1 VTIGRETVVNRR
13 IVKNTGVNGG
23 FAGCIKSL
31 KMSSA
36 DQIHVYNFTLD
47 QSSTDLLKYSDIGTS
62 RLSSCTLVAVS
73 LLVLIHFLDKVV
85 H

>member
-23 FAGCIKSL
+23 FVGCIKSL

-47 QSSTDLLKYSDIGTS
+47 QSSTDLLKYSDIGIHHG
-62 RLSSCTLVAVS
+62 
-73 LLVLIHFLDKVV
+73 LVLVLLWPFHY
-85 H
+85 